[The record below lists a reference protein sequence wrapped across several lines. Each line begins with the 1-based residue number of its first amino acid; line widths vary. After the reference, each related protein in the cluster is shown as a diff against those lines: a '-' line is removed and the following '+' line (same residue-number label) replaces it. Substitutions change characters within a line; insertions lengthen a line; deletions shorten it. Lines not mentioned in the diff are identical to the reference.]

1 MILLAQ
7 EVPLIPFDPNVALDN
22 LIPIFGIAGGTIVVI
37 FVIFAILRWM
47 KYHHELARE
56 KLKVDRA
63 PVPSVEPDKVKR
75 LQERLE
81 NLENLL
87 CRLDAEMNQQ
97 LEKSLGSGR
106 RISMENPQPGNSQT
120 PTTLMH
126 LISALENRY
135 QVLQELGRGG
145 MGIVYQAYDKQLKE
159 QVALKIIS
167 PLFGNDPDA
176 VERLK
181 REVSSARRIAHPNV
195 IRIFDIGE
203 SSGLHFVSM
212 EYFAGTSLR
221 DYIKRN
227 GAVSLIQA
235 KNIVLQICDGLQ
247 AAHGQGVIHRDLKSH
262 NIIINPANHI
272 KIIDF
277 GLARS
282 TYAEGM
288 TATGLILGTPEY
300 MAPEQISG
308 KKVDERADIY
318 SLGIILYEIFTGRVP
333 FTGDSP
339 IAVGFQQL
347 KDPPQDPRQINP
359 QLTDDVTAIILKA
372 LEKDP
377 FRRFRSVQ
385 EMREAIEQI
394 LGSTAAQFSPP
405 VSSKGPISTLQK
417 D

>member
-1 MILLAQ
+1 MILPAQ
-7 EVPLIPFDPNVALDN
+7 DVPLIPLDPNIALDN
-22 LIPIFGIAGGTIVVI
+22 LIPIFGIAGGTIIVI
-37 FVIFAILRWM
+37 GIIFAILRWM
-47 KYHHELARE
+47 KYQHEIARE
-56 KLKVDRA
+56 KLKVDR
-63 PVPSVEPDKVKR
+63 PQVPSTEPDKVKR

-81 NLENLL
+81 NLETLL
-87 CRLDAEMNQQ
+87 CRLDAEMNEQ

-106 RISMENPQPGNSQT
+106 LSMDSPKPGNSQT

-126 LISALENRY
+126 LVAALESRY

-181 REVSSARRIAHPNV
+181 REVSSARRISHPNV

-212 EYFAGTSLR
+212 EYFAGASLK
-221 DYIKRN
+221 DYVKRH
-227 GAVSLIQA
+227 GALSLIQA
-235 KNIVLQICDGLQ
+235 KNIVLQICDGLL

-262 NIIINPANHI
+262 NIIINSANHI

-282 TYAEGM
+282 AYTEGM

-300 MAPEQISG
+300 MAPEQVAG

-347 KDPPQDPRQINP
+347 KDPPPDPREINP
-359 QLTDDVTAIILKA
+359 QVPEDVTAIILKA

-385 EMREAIEQI
+385 DMREAIEQ
-394 LGSTAAQFSPP
+394 TFAKVAASVSPS
-405 VSSKGPISTLQK
+405 VSSKQPTPTLQK

>member
-1 MILLAQ
+1 MIVPAQ
-7 EVPLIPFDPNVALDN
+7 EIPFIPFDPNVALGN
-22 LIPIFGIAGGTIVVI
+22 LIPIFGIAGGTIILI
-37 FVIFAILRWM
+37 FVIFAILRRM
-47 KYHHELARE
+47 KYQHELAKE
-56 KLKVDRA
+56 KLKADLA
-63 PVPSVEPDKVKR
+63 PVPSVEPGNVKR

-106 RISMENPQPGNSQT
+106 LAMDTSKPGNSQT

-126 LISALENRY
+126 LVAALETRY

-181 REVSSARRIAHPNV
+181 REVSSARRISHNNV

-221 DYIKRN
+221 DYVKRN
-227 GAVSLIQA
+227 GALSLIQA

-247 AAHGQGVIHRDLKSH
+247 AAHAQGVIHRDLKSH
-262 NIIINPANHI
+262 NIIINAANHI

-300 MAPEQISG
+300 MAPEQVAG

-333 FTGDSP
+333 FSGDSP

-347 KDPPQDPRQINP
+347 KDPPTDPREINP
-359 QLTDDVTAIILKA
+359 QVPEDVTAVILKA

-385 EMREAIEQI
+385 EMRDAIEQTF
-394 LGSTAAQFSPP
+394 GKAAASVSPP
-405 VSSKGPISTLQK
+405 VSSKQPAPAFQK

>member
-1 MILLAQ
+1 MNLPAQ
-7 EVPLIPFDPNVALDN
+7 EMPLIPFDPNIALDN
-22 LIPIFGIAGGTIVVI
+22 LIPLFGIAGGTIVVI

-47 KYHHELARE
+47 KYHHELAKE
-56 KLKVDRA
+56 KLKVERP
-63 PVPSVEPDKVKR
+63 PVPSVEPANVRR

-106 RISMENPQPGNSQT
+106 LAMDASKPGNSQT

-126 LISALENRY
+126 LVAALESRY

-181 REVSSARRIAHPNV
+181 REVSSARRISHNNV

-221 DYIKRN
+221 DYVKRN
-227 GAVSLIQA
+227 GALSLIQA

-247 AAHGQGVIHRDLKSH
+247 AAHAQGVIHRDLKSH
-262 NIIINPANHI
+262 NIIINAANHI

-300 MAPEQISG
+300 MAPEQVAG

-333 FTGDSP
+333 FSGDSP

-347 KDPPQDPRQINP
+347 KDPPPDPREINP
-359 QLTDDVTAIILKA
+359 QVPEDVTAVILKA

-385 EMREAIEQI
+385 EMRDAIEQTF
-394 LGSTAAQFSPP
+394 GKTAVSVSPA
-405 VSSKGPISTLQK
+405 VSPKQPAPALQK
-417 D
+417 E